1 MSDEPKKGGGATPS
15 YFDNPRAALKLKKE
29 AMSWIGTPFTEY
41 FQQNFE
47 VQQPTMPKGVSRD
60 IKGAGIDCIGLVQE
74 IMYRTG
80 AAEKFMFVR
89 ESGDYQSHQTGDKI
103 LDWLRGK
110 VDDPQSKRL
119 AEILTELEIPD
130 AVSEIHSETPLDFFK
145 PGDILVLRHGSL
157 FHMPIIYDHGL
168 NFVNAI
174 PRMGVTEGTIQDST
188 FSKHLVAAFRLKP
201 K

>member
-1 MSDEPKKGGGATPS
+1 MNEPS
-15 YFDNPRAALKLKKE
+15 YFDDSRAAMRLKKE
-29 AMSWIGTPFTEY
+29 ALSWLGTPFTEY
-41 FQQNFE
+41 FQQDMDR
-47 VQQPTMPKGVSRD
+47 QIPPKGVTRD
-60 IKGAGIDCIGLVQE
+60 VKGAGIDCIGLVQE
-74 IMYRTG
+74 IMFRTG
-80 AAEKFMFVR
+80 AAEKFSFRR

-119 AEILTELEIPD
+119 AEILCELEIPD
-130 AVSEIHSETPLDFFK
+130 AVSEVHSVTPLDFFK
-145 PGDILVLRHGSL
+145 PGDILVLRHGGL
-157 FHMPIIYDHGL
+157 FHMPIIYDDGL

-174 PRMGVTEGTIQDST
+174 PRMGVIEGTIQDST